1 MLLGK
6 LLYRV
11 LFRDEKSARLWGF
24 ESADAAHDWAGRRH
38 PGRDYVVRPELINTV
53 VYRLMLRPTKDRL
66 RRPPSLLAA
75 VAVALVVMAG
85 LAGAVSGRSD
95 DLPWVSTDTPIP
107 QNAFAQCR
115 DGTFSEHTEF
125 WNTCRGAH
133 GVLRWL
139 GPNVL
144 CGDGRVL
151 ALNEK
156 TSCGPAG
163 VDQLLTEKGTPMP
176 AASATVAT
184 SPSTSTSTT
193 STTTV
198 RSTAAAAAAAPPTA
212 TPSCTATISNA
223 RPTRGATVTVSVK
236 SNQPNAPV
244 QLVINYRTTTMNQ
257 SATTDSTGSASV
269 VVSIGAATVGYP
281 VDVAIAIGAAR
292 CSTTFTPAA

>member
-1 MLLGK
+1 

-11 LFRDEKSARLWGF
+11 LFRDEKSPRLMGF
-24 ESADAAHDWAGRRH
+24 DSADAAHEWAGHRH
-38 PGRDYVVRPELINTV
+38 PGRDYVVRPELVNTL

-66 RRPPSLLAA
+66 RRPPSALAA
-75 VAVALVVMAG
+75 VVVALVVMAG

-95 DLPWVSTDTPIP
+95 DLPWVSPDTPIP
-107 QNAFAQCR
+107 QSAFAQCR

-163 VDQLLTEKGTPMP
+163 VAQLLTDDGTPMP
-176 AASATVAT
+176 AVSMTVAT
-184 SPSTSTSTT
+184 SPSTAT

-198 RSTAAAAAAAPPTA
+198 RTTAAAAVASAAAP
-212 TPSCTATISNA
+212 SCTVTISNA
-223 RPTRGATVTVSVK
+223 RPTRGTTVTVSVK

-244 QLVINYRTTTMNQ
+244 QLVITYRTTTMNQ
-257 SATTDSTGSASV
+257 SATTDPTGSASV
-269 VVSIGAATVGYP
+269 AVPIGAATVGHA
-281 VDVAIAIGAAR
+281 VDVAIAIGTAR